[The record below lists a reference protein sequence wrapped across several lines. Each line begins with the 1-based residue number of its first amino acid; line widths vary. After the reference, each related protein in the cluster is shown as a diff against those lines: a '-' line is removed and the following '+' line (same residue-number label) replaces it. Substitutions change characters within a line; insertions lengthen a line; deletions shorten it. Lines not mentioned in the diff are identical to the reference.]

1 MTEPS
6 VPSGPAGRVELPC
19 EGDANGSLPFV
30 VTVLADLVAAGPV
43 VPWARRQP
51 VAIDAASFDA
61 VLRALQPRLALHVEN
76 RLQDD
81 DSELPVE
88 LVFRSLDDFGPAA
101 VVQQVPA
108 LAALLGRRT
117 DFGAPV
123 APAAAAAPVDLLDE
137 MLAGAAVGPA
147 EGAAADVDLVLARQL
162 DAILQHAEFQRLE
175 ASWRGLHRL
184 VGAVVAGSCVQ
195 VRLLVVSRAELQ
207 AEAAAARAVDESLLW
222 QALRRGGAGPEGL
235 FVADFGFCRNPA
247 DVAVLGWLA
256 QVAARCHAPC
266 LTAPSPDLFGLDG
279 WARWAELP
287 RLAKVFDKTDPAN
300 TKWLA
305 FRDRPESRFVTL
317 VLPRYLARAP
327 YAGAELGAVGHAY
340 NEAAF
345 TGADLLWANAAWLL
359 AANIATEVETRGWCA
374 HLVGGDAPPGAGW
387 AMVVPG
393 GGGGAGGFGPLE
405 GAVGDGLELE
415 LHAAGIV
422 VARQVAGGAPE
433 CAAVAFRAAPT
444 THRPR
449 QFTDA
454 TATASASL
462 SAQLPNLLVLS
473 QFVHH
478 LQRHL
483 ENGVRRSPAQL
494 AADGT
499 AWLQRC
505 VQDDADAVPEAGR
518 PLLDGYLEV
527 EADPRA
533 PGSCR
538 AVLGLCW
545 EGLSTFVQTEFRL

>member
-6 VPSGPAGRVELPC
+6 VPSGPAGRVELPY
-19 EGDANGSLPFV
+19 EGAANGSLPFV
-30 VTVLADLVAAGPV
+30 MTVLADLVAAGPV
-43 VPWARRQP
+43 VPWSRRQP
-51 VAIDAASFDA
+51 VAIDAATFDA
-61 VLRALQPRLALHVEN
+61 VLRALQPRLALHVET

-81 DSELPVE
+81 DSELRVE

-117 DFGAPV
+117 DFGAPA

-137 MLAGAAVGPA
+137 MLAGAASGPA
-147 EGAAADVDLVLARQL
+147 EGKAADVDLVIARQL

-184 VGAVVAGSCVQ
+184 VAAVAAGGFVQ

-222 QALRRGGAGPEGL
+222 QALRRGGAVPEGL
-235 FVADFGFCRNPA
+235 FVADFGFGRNPA

-305 FRDRPESRFVTL
+305 FRDRPESRFVAL

-340 NEAAF
+340 TEAAF

-374 HLVGGDAPPGAGW
+374 HLIDRDPKSGAG
-387 AMVVPG
+387 AAVVSG
-393 GGGGAGGFGPLE
+393 AGGAGSLGPFE

-415 LHAAGIV
+415 LRAAGFV
-422 VARQVAGGAPE
+422 VARQVAFGAPE
-433 CAAVAFRAAPT
+433 RAAVVFCAAPT
-444 THRPR
+444 TQRPR

-483 ENGVRRSPAQL
+483 ENGARRSPAQL

-505 VQDDADAVPEAGR
+505 VQDDADAVPEVGK